1 MFGRGKG
8 VPAFSPTESPPTSDI
23 GWLGCGRHFKFSCL
37 NRLLEPQWR
46 MDFETFR
53 ASRWT
58 GGNHL
63 FPTVIEVT
71 DRAVIRHKRSFF
83 SKDEISI
90 SISKITSVHIKTGI
104 CWSDI
109 LIESSGGS
117 DPLAS
122 HGHSKADACRIREL
136 VEQAQGIT
144 AVPEKLKLP

>member
-1 MFGRGKG
+1 M
-8 VPAFSPTESPPTSDI
+8 PTE
-23 GWLGCGRHFKFSCL
+23 
-37 NRLLEPQWR
+37 
-46 MDFETFR
+46 TFQ

-58 GGNHL
+58 SGNHL

-90 SISKITSVHIKTGI
+90 SISKVASVHIKTGI
-104 CWSDI
+104 IWSDI

-122 HGHSKADACRIREL
+122 HGHSKADARRIREL
-136 VEQAQGIT
+136 VEQAQGIS